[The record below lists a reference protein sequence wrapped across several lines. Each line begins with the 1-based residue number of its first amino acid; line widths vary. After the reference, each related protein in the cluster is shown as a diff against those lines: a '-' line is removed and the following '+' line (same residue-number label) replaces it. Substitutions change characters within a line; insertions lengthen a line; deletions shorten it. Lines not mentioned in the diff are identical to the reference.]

1 MTAKST
7 AADGTT
13 GAGADTLPVAEVR
26 LPSRTSLGP
35 RMKRLIRRRQ
45 KELRRI
51 STALIIAGVALLM
64 VPVYQWSWAE
74 YSQWQLERQFADRT
88 AQWAARAEAGAAG
101 EAGGAGA
108 GAGEAGGAE
117 AGGTG
122 GSGMP
127 SFDAP
132 IVPDTPVDPPGD
144 DELTTSLLDRVT
156 TYFTEDP
163 ALELPDYMREWMALN
178 QPDPAFL
185 DNFPGA
191 RISLPTIRSRAIVL
205 YGTDLG
211 TLSQGPGFYEI
222 APLPGEPGNV
232 SIAGHRTLYGAWFR
246 HVDKLEHGDPIYLDY
261 MGKQYEYAV
270 EKVWPIR
277 ANDWSVVAPTEESVL
292 TLTACHPV
300 GSARARIAVR
310 AKLVNVVDYGSA
322 GSGLKGD

>member
-7 AADGTT
+7 AADRAPA
-13 GAGADTLPVAEVR
+13 AGPDGLTPTETR

-51 STALIIAGVALLM
+51 STVLIIAGIALLM
-64 VPVYQWSWAE
+64 VPVYQWSWAG
-74 YSQWQLERQFADRT
+74 YSQWQLERQFAERSV
-88 AQWAARAEAGAAG
+88 QWAAGAEGRG
-101 EAGGAGA
+101 E
-108 GAGEAGGAE
+108 GGAE
-117 AGGTG
+117 AGPG
-122 GSGMP
+122 GSGVP

-132 IVPDTPVDPPGD
+132 IAPDIPAEAPGE
-144 DELTTSLLDRVT
+144 DELSASLLDRVT
-156 TYFTEDP
+156 TYFREDP
-163 ALELPDYMREWMALN
+163 ALELPDHMREWMELN
-178 QPDPAFL
+178 QPDPGFL
-185 DNFPGA
+185 ANFPGA

-246 HVDKLEHGDPIYLDY
+246 HVDKLEHGDPIFVDY
-261 MGKQYEYAV
+261 MGKQYQYAV
-270 EKVWPIR
+270 ERVWPIK

-310 AKLVNVVDYGSA
+310 AKLVNVVDYGQA
-322 GSGLKGD
+322 GTGLKDD